1 MVKSYSFE
9 AEKTERA
16 DKLICGKIPELSRSY
31 VQKLIEEGQITVNGK
46 MIKANYK
53 TKAGDRI
60 DVVVPDPKTISLE
73 PQKIDL
79 DIVYEDDCLLVINKP
94 RNMVVHPA
102 AGNYDNTLVNAIL
115 YHCKGKLSGING
127 EIRPGIVH
135 RLDKDTT
142 GLLVAAKDDETH
154 KALSEQLKH
163 RTLFREY
170 YALVHGNIKEDSFVI
185 DAPIGRDDKDRKKM
199 AVEKSGNA
207 REAITNV
214 LVIERFLKYT
224 LVSCRLKTG
233 RTHQI
238 RVHMK
243 YKNHPVVGDKVYGIK
258 DEFNLEGQLL
268 HAKTIGFI
276 HPKTKEYMEFSA
288 PLPQDFSK
296 VLDLL
301 RKRDL

>member
-199 AVEKSGNA
+199 AVKKSGNA

>member
-94 RNMVVHPA
+94 RNMVIHPA

-199 AVEKSGNA
+199 AVKKSGNA